1 MVSPREAFRTMGRRM
16 KRSCA
21 AREEGGEE
29 EGEEEEEE
37 EGRIPAHGERE
48 TFHAVATECWYHYT
62 R

>member
-37 EGRIPAHGERE
+37 GRIPAHGERE

>member
-1 MVSPREAFRTMGRRM
+1 M

-21 AREEGGEE
+21 AREEGCEE